1 MRKMDYS
8 VSDEGDLLKLK
19 WIGRES
25 RHTIRKLFNLQFLNL
40 MVGIQQ

>member
-19 WIGRES
+19 WIGTYHQKAFQPTIPES
-25 RHTIRKLFNLQFLNL
+25 HGWHPAIS
-40 MVGIQQ
+40 